1 MAGVS
6 KTVEEDQ
13 AGRVF
18 ATGRHNNRV
27 AVTSAHSAFLLSF
40 LSSFF
45 NLQDEISFSQKILVL
60 QIVSKCAFVFT
71 YHFFRYVDEHLTS
84 QQQTTLTW
92 DKSFTDD
99 QGPSIE

>member
-27 AVTSAHSAFLLSF
+27 AVTSAHSALLLSF
-40 LSSFF
+40 LSSFLTCEMRF
-45 NLQDEISFSQKILVL
+45 HFLKIIYYILL
-60 QIVSKCAFVFT
+60 QIVSECAFVFT
-71 YHFFRYVDEHLTS
+71 NHDFNQKYKFGIRMTEKNSTPARM
-84 QQQTTLTW
+84 
-92 DKSFTDD
+92 SF
-99 QGPSIE
+99 QSWP